1 MSGRIN
7 IPWQQFTVL
16 FMRIYRPESQASRFL
31 AEPYGMEEEEYVATS
46 HSQREP
52 KCMTA
57 AGVPPRLRI
66 RCDRNHCGA

>member
-31 AEPYGMEEEEYVATS
+31 AEPYGMEEEEYVGYKSFSKRTEV
-46 HSQREP
+46 HDRGRR
-52 KCMTA
+52 A
-57 AGVPPRLRI
+57 AEAP
-66 RCDRNHCGA
+66 DQM